1 MSDKRTGQPGEHL
14 VDQSFDGYLDVDPEE
29 MRAFRESQQNQKG
42 RGGKEDQAGK
52 AESGLHS
59 GETQGWQAQDS
70 GMTGAGMQ
78 RAHGRLIDEIDEDD
92 SEIDARI
99 DDAMSRRAQ
108 RRRRERR
115 ARSLFLTA
123 VIVLIARRARSL
135 FLTVVIVLIA
145 LLGCF
150 TYARVLVPQD
160 SDLPWPSFLGSRP
173 DKVPAALS
181 FLEKKAGSGK
191 EESGGSRVVVK
202 ETQASQLS
210 LETETKETEAAPVQT
225 TETPQ
230 TTQTAASGA
239 NAERSSMTTMV
250 PSVSFRA
257 FPTIRMTRPSRTRFR
272 SIRRQRP
279 AAWRQT

>member
-14 VDQSFDGYLDVDPEE
+14 VDQSFDGYLDDDLITEEEEKYYSADVDPEE

-52 AESGLHS
+52 AESGPHS
-59 GETQGWQAQDS
+59 GGTQGWQAQDS

-115 ARSLFLTA
+115 TRSLFLA
-123 VIVLIARRARSL
+123 
-135 FLTVVIVLIA
+135 VVIVLIA
-145 LLGCF
+145 LLACF

-160 SDLPWPSFLGSRP
+160 S
-173 DKVPAALS
+173 
-181 FLEKKAGSGK
+181 EK
-191 EESGGSRVVVK
+191 R
-202 ETQASQLS
+202 
-210 LETETKETEAAPVQT
+210 
-225 TETPQ
+225 
-230 TTQTAASGA
+230 
-239 NAERSSMTTMV
+239 
-250 PSVSFRA
+250 
-257 FPTIRMTRPSRTRFR
+257 
-272 SIRRQRP
+272 
-279 AAWRQT
+279 